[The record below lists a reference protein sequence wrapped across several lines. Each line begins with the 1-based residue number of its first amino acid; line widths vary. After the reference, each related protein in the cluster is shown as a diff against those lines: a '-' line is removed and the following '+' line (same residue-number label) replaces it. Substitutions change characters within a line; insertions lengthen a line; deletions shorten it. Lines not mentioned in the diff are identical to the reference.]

1 MSASPLTLASTSP
14 RRADLLR
21 GLGVE
26 FRAIDP
32 GFGDR
37 AEGALEGEARRA
49 GLDVPAIV
57 RRNAL
62 AKLLAALAAGH
73 APPVLASDTV
83 VADEGRILGKARDRA
98 HARAMLTSLRG
109 RGHEV
114 WSGVAY
120 IDPRGSLTL
129 DAVRSWVRF
138 RAFEPAALD
147 AFLETEAWRGK
158 AGAYG
163 VQDEEA
169 GFLWESV
176 EGSVD
181 NVKGLP
187 TERVAEL
194 LGPR

>member
-1 MSASPLTLASTSP
+1 MSATPLTLASTSP

-26 FRAIDP
+26 FRAVDP

-37 AEGALEGEARRA
+37 AEEALETEARRA
-49 GLDVPAIV
+49 GLSVPEVV
-57 RRNAL
+57 RRNAV

-73 APPVLASDTV
+73 PPPVLASDTV
-83 VADEGRILGKARDRA
+83 VADGPRVLGKAKDRA
-98 HARAMLTSLRG
+98 QARAMLESLRG
-109 RGHEV
+109 RSHDV

-129 DAVRSWVRF
+129 DAVRSAVRF
-138 RAFEPAALD
+138 RAFEPQALD
-147 AFLETEAWRGK
+147 AFLQGDAWRGK

-169 GFLWESV
+169 RFLWESV

-194 LGPR
+194 LGLR